1 MFSESTD
8 NFLAKVIEELTRGDV
23 LLDLIL
29 TNGEE
34 LGCSDHET
42 VELGQNHRI
51 TTLDLVR
58 ADLNLFRGLRD
69 QLGRIPQDI
78 TLKRSP
84 GELFD
89 FQGSLPKSLSPSWQQ
104 EVKQER
110 QEARVNEQAAFD
122 QTQIWKGSVQKVG
135 PGAGDPGRIQS
146 YCLNVQWGSGE
157 IQVVQPHLDP
167 REDGEANNSWWT
179 GWPLASKTFEIPHPP
194 GFRMDFTWYHLGRFC
209 NL

>member
-42 VELGQNHRI
+42 VELRQNHRI

-89 FQGSLPKSLSPSWQQ
+89 FQGSLPKSLSPS
-104 EVKQER
+104 
-110 QEARVNEQAAFD
+110 
-122 QTQIWKGSVQKVG
+122 
-135 PGAGDPGRIQS
+135 
-146 YCLNVQWGSGE
+146 
-157 IQVVQPHLDP
+157 
-167 REDGEANNSWWT
+167 
-179 GWPLASKTFEIPHPP
+179 
-194 GFRMDFTWYHLGRFC
+194 
-209 NL
+209 